1 MKGGIRMFKMK
12 VLCKEETEKV
22 LKLKDVIGSVEEVYK
37 QKALGETEV
46 FPLIFHEFTPGVA
59 DMDIKSGWLKG
70 SGLFGL
76 KLVSWFGDNVNMQ
89 LPALIGTVLVFDDKT
104 GVPIGIVDGSY
115 ITGIR
120 TGAAGALGAKY
131 LARPDSETLLIVGAG
146 HVATFQVAATLSL
159 FPSIKKVMV
168 YDPMDYKSAEMF
180 VNQIEATLDEKFH
193 IQVKETTKF
202 TAVKD
207 IKNATENSDIII
219 TVTPAREPIIMAE
232 WVKPGTHFSCIGA
245 DMSGKEEIAPEI
257 LRGARIFVDDIT
269 QCINVGEIEI
279 PIKKNIIAKEDI
291 AGEIGEIITGRT
303 KGRENHKQITVFDA
317 TGTALLD
324 LITAKLAFDEAE
336 KMDLGTSVNI

>member
-1 MKGGIRMFKMK
+1 MFKLK
-12 VLCKEETEKV
+12 VLCKEETEKA
-22 LKLKDVIGSVEEVYK
+22 LKMSDVIHSIEEVYK
-37 QKALGETEV
+37 QKALGQTEV

-76 KLVSWFGDNVNMQ
+76 KLVSWYGENVNKQ
-89 LPALIGTVLVFDDKT
+89 LPTLIGTILVFDDKT
-104 GVPIGIVDGSY
+104 GAPIGILDGSY

-131 LARPDSETLLIVGAG
+131 LARTDSEKLLMVGAG
-146 HVATFQVAATLSL
+146 HVATFQIAATLSL
-159 FPSIKKVMV
+159 FPNIKEVMI
-168 YDPMDYKSAEMF
+168 YDPMNYKSAESF
-180 VNQIEATLDEKFH
+180 VNNIKTTLDRNFH
-193 IQVKETTKF
+193 IQVKEIVKF

-245 DMSGKEEIAPEI
+245 DMSGKEEIDPEI
-257 LRGARIFVDDIT
+257 LRGARIFVDDIN

-279 PIKKNIIAKEDI
+279 PIKKNMITKEDI
-291 AGEIGEIITGRT
+291 AGEIGEIIVGRT
-303 KGRENHKQITVFDA
+303 KGREYDGQITVFDA

-336 KMDLGTSVNI
+336 KMNLGTTVNL

>member
-1 MKGGIRMFKMK
+1 MFELK
-12 VLCKEETEKV
+12 VLCKEETEKI
-22 LKLKDVIGSVEEVYK
+22 LKINTVIRSVEEVYR

-76 KLVSWFGDNVNMQ
+76 KLVSWYGENAKKQ
-89 LPALIGTVLVFDDKT
+89 LPALIGTILLFDDKT
-104 GVPIGIVDGSY
+104 GAPIGILDGAY

-131 LARPDSETLLIVGAG
+131 LARPDSERLLIVGAG
-146 HVATFQVAATLSL
+146 HVAAFQVAATLTL
-159 FPSIKKVMV
+159 FPNIKEVMI
-168 YDPMDYKSAEMF
+168 YDAMDYKSAEEF
-180 VNQIEATLDEKFH
+180 VQNIQSVLVNNLHVPFNESIEF
-193 IQVKETTKF
+193 V
-202 TAVKD
+202 AVKD
-207 IKNATENSDIII
+207 IKGATGKSDIII

-245 DMSGKEEIAPEI
+245 DMSGKEEIDPEI
-257 LRGARIFVDDIT
+257 LRGARIFVDDME
-269 QCINVGEIEI
+269 QCIHVGEIEI
-279 PIKKNIIAKEDI
+279 PIKKNIIKKEDI
-291 AGEIGEIITGRT
+291 AGEIGEIIAGVT
-303 KGRENHKQITVFDA
+303 KGRENDEQITVFDA

-336 KMDLGTSVNI
+336 KMNLGTSVNL

>member
-1 MKGGIRMFKMK
+1 MKGGWSMFQLK

-22 LKLKDVIGSVEEVYK
+22 LKMDDVIHSIEEVYK
-37 QKALGETEV
+37 QKALGETKV
-46 FPLIFHEFTPGVA
+46 FPLIFHEFMPGVA

-76 KLVSWFGDNVNMQ
+76 KLVSWYGENVNKQ

-104 GVPIGIVDGSY
+104 GAPIGILDGSY

-131 LARPDSETLLIVGAG
+131 LARPDSEKLLIVGAG
-146 HVATFQVAATLSL
+146 HVAVFQIAATLIL
-159 FPSIKKVMV
+159 FPNIKEVMV
-168 YDPMDYKSAEMF
+168 YDAMDYKSAESF
-180 VNQIEATLDEKFH
+180 VNKIKTVL
-193 IQVKETTKF
+193 VKDLAIPFKEEVEF

-207 IKNATENSDIII
+207 IKSSTEKSDIII

-245 DMSGKEEIAPEI
+245 DMAGKEEIDPEI
-257 LRGARIFVDDIT
+257 LRGARIFVDDIN

-279 PIKKNIIAKEDI
+279 PIKNHIITKEDI
-291 AGEIGEIITGRT
+291 AGEIGEIIIGRT
-303 KGRENHKQITVFDA
+303 KGRENNEQITVFDA

-324 LITAKLAFDEAE
+324 LITAKLAFEKAE
-336 KMDLGTSVNI
+336 EMNLGTSVNL